1 MCDAKWGKVVMKPKK
16 DERVFGIVAKN
27 WRVVALSAIG
37 SVLIVSPAW
46 ASIPIP
52 EPNTISLFAAGVAA
66 VLIISRR
73 RRK

>member
-1 MCDAKWGKVVMKPKK
+1 MKPKK
-16 DERVFGIVAKN
+16 DERVFAVVAKN

-46 ASIPIP
+46 APVAIP
-52 EPNTISLFAAGVAA
+52 EPSTLSLFAAGVAG
-66 VLIISRR
+66 VLILSRR